1 MADQNGRVAYQCN
14 WCGQNLHELPDD
26 FHSMAPRAIYVD
38 DDGNQYCERYCRD
51 MSTSEIY
58 ED

>member
-1 MADQNGRVAYQCN
+1 MADQNGHVAYVCN

-26 FHSMAPRAIYVD
+26 DHSMAPRPIYND
-38 DDGNQYCERYCRD
+38 YDGNKYCEEYCRD
-51 MSTSEIY
+51 MATAE